1 MATSTGSYLI
11 IGAGVFGAS
20 TALHLIRAYPDA
32 SITLVDRN
40 AYDAPIRVAAS
51 WDWNKVVRADYVDI
65 EYMRLC
71 LEAKKYWSEDPIW
84 KPYYHESGVYWVSPN
99 NFAEQMQENY
109 KKLGVDSGLFSFSV
123 DEAKKQYGGIFKDAD
138 FTNVKEVFVNK
149 NSGWGEAK
157 EALQRTIEEA
167 MKLGVKYIEAEVGKI
182 EFDQD
187 GAATG
192 VKTSKGESITA
203 SRVVLSTGAYTAKL
217 LADSAPERKDLQAGD
232 RFVAAAVTEG
242 FTPVSGENATDLYN
256 GPVGISMVPPS
267 RGASNGSV
275 PHSKDKT
282 LKFWGQIIF
291 RNTQTH
297 ANGSQISAPP
307 PAVDY
312 AQLEVPEAL
321 KEDVDYAGK
330 SLFGKESDN
339 FKNENY
345 RICWEAVT
353 PDEDFIISP
362 HSASKNLYV
371 ATCGSFHG
379 WKFLPILASMSLLPI
394 LIIGQLLSFALAG
407 TRMDSAKTKID
418 VHAHYVP
425 DFYAQALRDAGHLPG
440 PDGMPGIPE
449 WTPEAHINFMEAQ
462 DIEKSYLSISS
473 PGVYLSVPS
482 KPVTEKAI
490 KLARQVNEYA
500 AEVKAKYPEKFGFFA
515 SLPLPD
521 VSASVE
527 EIKYCFTQ
535 LDPKPDGIVLMSNFY
550 GMYLGD
556 PDLDPVY
563 KALNEANAT
572 IFEHP
577 TAPCTEHN
585 HLRFS
590 IDGEDPGITPP
601 EWLTLNRPVA
611 GRQGRAP
618 TIDFPFDTARTFA
631 DLFYSKIPTRFPRI
645 KWIMPHAGGGLV
657 PTLDRI
663 VSYSTPDINL
673 TESFM
678 KFTLAENF
686 YFDLAGPWPVTWAI
700 PPLLRWVSY
709 EKLLWGTDTPF
720 TPWAMAEAGRI
731 KFDQHVEEAL
741 NDTSKVE
748 AVRRGNAAKLF
759 G

>member
-1 MATSTGSYLI
+1 M
-11 IGAGVFGAS
+11 
-20 TALHLIRAYPDA
+20 
-32 SITLVDRN
+32 
-40 AYDAPIRVAAS
+40 
-51 WDWNKVVRADYVDI
+51 
-65 EYMRLC
+65 
-71 LEAKKYWSEDPIW
+71 
-84 KPYYHESGVYWVSPN
+84 
-99 NFAEQMQENY
+99 
-109 KKLGVDSGLFSFSV
+109 
-123 DEAKKQYGGIFKDAD
+123 
-138 FTNVKEVFVNK
+138 
-149 NSGWGEAK
+149 
-157 EALQRTIEEA
+157 
-167 MKLGVKYIEAEVGKI
+167 
-182 EFDQD
+182 
-187 GAATG
+187 
-192 VKTSKGESITA
+192 
-203 SRVVLSTGAYTAKL
+203 
-217 LADSAPERKDLQAGD
+217 
-232 RFVAAAVTEG
+232 
-242 FTPVSGENATDLYN
+242 
-256 GPVGISMVPPS
+256 
-267 RGASNGSV
+267 
-275 PHSKDKT
+275 
-282 LKFWGQIIF
+282 
-291 RNTQTH
+291 
-297 ANGSQISAPP
+297 
-307 PAVDY
+307 
-312 AQLEVPEAL
+312 
-321 KEDVDYAGK
+321 
-330 SLFGKESDN
+330 SLF
-339 FKNENY
+339 Y
-345 RICWEAVT
+345 
-353 PDEDFIISP
+353 FIIIS
-362 HSASKNLYV
+362 
-371 ATCGSFHG
+371 
-379 WKFLPILASMSLLPI
+379 
-394 LIIGQLLSFALAG
+394 QLLSFTLGG
-407 TRMDSAKTKID
+407 TQMVSSKPKID

-449 WTPEAHINFMEAQ
+449 WTPEAHLNFMEAQ
-462 DIEKSYLSISS
+462 NIEKSYLSISS

-482 KPVTEKAI
+482 KPATEKAI

-500 AEVKAKYPEKFGFFA
+500 SDVKAKYPEKFGFFA

-527 EIKYCFTQ
+527 EIKNCFTQ

-563 KALNEANAT
+563 KALNEVNAT

-601 EWLTLNRPVA
+601 EWLSLNRPVA

-663 VSYSTPDINL
+663 VSYSTPDVNL

-678 KFTLAENF
+678 KATLAKNF

-700 PPLLRWVSY
+700 PSLLRWVSY

-731 KFDQHVEEAL
+731 KFDQDVEEAF